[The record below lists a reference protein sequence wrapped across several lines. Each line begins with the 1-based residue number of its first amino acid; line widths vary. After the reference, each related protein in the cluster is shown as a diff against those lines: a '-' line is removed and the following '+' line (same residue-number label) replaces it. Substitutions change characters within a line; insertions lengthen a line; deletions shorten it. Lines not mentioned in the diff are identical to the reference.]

1 MVMTISVESGSRLQV
16 RWQAMISHKSAVYGF
31 VFGLLFSSGCTR
43 SNPSVSLI
51 LPQKVRAQTLL
62 LSEIQAAEK
71 MADVIKCPIVVENST
86 GKVQTLKL
94 VGTGCSCYGVTFEG
108 RKLPKGEPLEI
119 GVNETVLLNVDAG
132 PPLTESLQD
141 YQARFEFQSA
151 ADGRIEQNVLCEL
164 QVYRDLKVFPL
175 VLVCE
180 TDLGVTQGLTREL
193 TIERIYRSED
203 GVTAEPTIKHLP
215 EGVSVVKTVRSV
227 GPIELETGIWKT
239 VWTSLLSVQVAG
251 DLSAT
256 GKRETYEVEFMNHED
271 GTIIDSAQMQL
282 VRRARAPILFPKQI
296 QFGRIP
302 LGEKRRR
309 TIFLTHSEEAEF
321 QLSLEESQLPE
332 NVSVMIPEET
342 ASRFRVEVEIEGL
355 ELGDWTETL
364 QLSTNLR
371 KQPTVEVELKAIFKK
386 PDDD

>member
-1 MVMTISVESGSRLQV
+1 MKISVESGSRSRR
-16 RWQAMISHKSAVYGF
+16 RWQTMISCKSAVYG
-31 VFGLLFSSGCTR
+31 VVLGLLILNGCKK
-43 SNPSVSLI
+43 SNPSAYLI
-51 LPQKVRAQTLL
+51 LPERVRAQTLL

-86 GKVQTLKL
+86 GKAQTLKL

-108 RKLPKGEPLEI
+108 RKLLKGESLEI
-119 GVNETVLLNVDAG
+119 AVNETVSLNIDAG

-141 YQARFEFQSA
+141 YQTRFEFQSVT
-151 ADGRIEQNVLCEL
+151 DGKVEQNVRCEL

-180 TDLGVTQGLTREL
+180 TDLGVTQDLTREL

-203 GVTAEPTIKHLP
+203 GATAEPTIQHLP
-215 EGVSVVKTVRSV
+215 EGVSVLKTVRSV

-256 GKRETYEVEFMNHED
+256 GKRETYEVEFDNRED
-271 GTIIDSAQMQL
+271 STAIEPAQMQL

-309 TIFLTHSEEAEF
+309 TIFLTHSEEAKF
-321 QLSLEESQLPE
+321 QLRLEQSQLPE
-332 NVSVMIPEET
+332 NVSVMIPEGA

-355 ELGDWTETL
+355 ERGDWAKTL
-364 QLSTNLR
+364 QFSTNLK
-371 KQPTVEVELKAIFKK
+371 KQPTLEIELKAIFKK